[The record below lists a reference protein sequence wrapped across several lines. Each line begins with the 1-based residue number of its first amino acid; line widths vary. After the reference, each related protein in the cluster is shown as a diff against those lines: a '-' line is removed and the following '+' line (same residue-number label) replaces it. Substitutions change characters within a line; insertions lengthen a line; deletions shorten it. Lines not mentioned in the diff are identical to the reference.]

1 MPTSPVS
8 GAAALAARAQE
19 VVLRYLTWALM
30 PLKLTALRAAAL
42 LAAQRELNH
51 VAQSG
56 NGRCGMSSGHIVD
69 GSDTFMSLEAAVQ
82 SRVKSVAAT
91 TYAGGLVALFMG
103 GLDQPKVTN
112 SNNDNDEESGYDDY
126 HQGDNK
132 IASSPLLGLA
142 AWAASHLA
150 AQTAHTA
157 LNTSRVVGSPSE
169 GQPLQPSPPQLMSS
183 AAYSL
188 ACEAAAA
195 AATAAEIDRSLSE
208 DSVSLL
214 APWLAWVGKLES
226 SAPRKPEEDPQS
238 GGRLLMEAWQRMCH
252 AEGRLTQWRRALPWA
267 AQRLATAKQHQ
278 ITAKAHFAATSW
290 LHAKHVPGGCAPRVE
305 SLTALRSARA
315 HLVSASE
322 KCREADA
329 TSAKA
334 AEAVDC
340 LIAAL
345 GFDRTSTAGEG
356 PTSMAAAVSGKG
368 KGKGRGEK
376 SASMQ
381 QFKKESAAL
390 TAWQLRAASAR
401 QQLASL
407 ASDLRPNGDGDDRND
422 YRDDDEDSSG
432 FAAKLNNGSADGD
445 ASGGGS
451 TSSVALKGQCS
462 RRIAAGVVVA
472 ALCAFEEENEEEDG
486 DAQQV
491 SSPGPI
497 VAGGAQQ
504 QHSSLPSLSS
514 SHRQNVAS
522 AASMHLANVARAA
535 AATVESAAHAARQHA
550 HKIECAQ
557 AWRAHETRLKH
568 ADHER
573 AQLAKSLHQ
582 TTRKLRRHA
591 ASAGAALRE
600 AAPVLFRSAKSAS
613 SDSASGGS
621 GDGHR
626 NSSSSTA
633 AAAVAAASTAT
644 VATASKGVSTE
655 GGRSAGSMAEVLA
668 LAQSLCKA
676 LGVTPATDLPKALSA
691 LGKVEVAANGDPAA
705 AAEGGQEDGGEGP
718 MGPLRARAAV
728 LAAVAARAAA
738 AEDVV
743 AGVVSQ
749 PALVA
754 LLALPPPPLLSVDEV
769 GDDNASAEVFDD
781 SSVEGEG
788 GAVSAAAA
796 LDRSSVEVLAKAAD
810 EEEAAAVAAA
820 EAAGP
825 SLRGAQALV
834 GALGGGIGGGE
845 AARAALLLSACGG
858 NPGVGSGKPVE
869 LSGASDGDWAV
880 TEALLVAV
888 VGLARDAAS
897 ATRTDKP
904 GRSRKDE
911 GEEGSGSKAS
921 VAVSAP
927 RGVVSKSMEGA
938 SDRKEGREEEDDEEE
953 GDEDDD
959 DDNEDEENDE
969 SSSDEEV
976 EGGSKPGNESA
987 AGEDPVGTP
996 GAHASASETSSSVA
1010 PNLAPS
1016 RGRNAHAVALL
1027 ERVESRLRGGVTPP
1041 PPQSFAASP
1050 VAAPPS
1056 EKEAV
1061 LAAATRGLNVTWNS
1075 VVGSAESLGVAAQV
1089 AWIIQQATS
1098 PENLSLMYE
1107 GWAPWI

>member
-1 MPTSPVS
+1 
-8 GAAALAARAQE
+8 
-19 VVLRYLTWALM
+19 
-30 PLKLTALRAAAL
+30 
-42 LAAQRELNH
+42 
-51 VAQSG
+51 
-56 NGRCGMSSGHIVD
+56 
-69 GSDTFMSLEAAVQ
+69 
-82 SRVKSVAAT
+82 
-91 TYAGGLVALFMG
+91 
-103 GLDQPKVTN
+103 
-112 SNNDNDEESGYDDY
+112 
-126 HQGDNK
+126 
-132 IASSPLLGLA
+132 
-142 AWAASHLA
+142 
-150 AQTAHTA
+150 
-157 LNTSRVVGSPSE
+157 
-169 GQPLQPSPPQLMSS
+169 
-183 AAYSL
+183 
-188 ACEAAAA
+188 
-195 AATAAEIDRSLSE
+195 
-208 DSVSLL
+208 
-214 APWLAWVGKLES
+214 
-226 SAPRKPEEDPQS
+226 
-238 GGRLLMEAWQRMCH
+238 MEAWQRMCH

-267 AQRLATAKQHQ
+267 AQRLAMAKQHQ

-422 YRDDDEDSSG
+422 YRDDDEDRIG
-432 FAAKLNNGSADGD
+432 FTAKLNSGSADGD
-445 ASGGGS
+445 ASGDGS

-504 QHSSLPSLSS
+504 QQASLPLLSS
-514 SHRQNVAS
+514 SHRKNEAT
-522 AASMHLANVARAA
+522 AAPMHLANVARAA
-535 AATVESAAHAARQHA
+535 AAAVESAAHAARQHA
-550 HKIECAQ
+550 LKVECAQ

-568 ADHER
+568 ADRER
-573 AQLAKSLHQ
+573 ALLAKRLHH
-582 TTRKLRRHA
+582 TTQKLQRHA
-591 ASAGAALRE
+591 ARAAVALRE
-600 AAPVLFRSAKSAS
+600 AALVLFRSAKSAS
-613 SDSASGGS
+613 SDSGSSGS
-621 GDGHR
+621 GQV
-626 NSSSSTA
+626 NSSSVSA
-633 AAAVAAASTAT
+633 AAAVGATPASTAT
-644 VATASKGVSTE
+644 AFKGVSSPE
-655 GGRSAGSMAEVLA
+655 GDRSAGSMAEVLA

-691 LGKVEVAANGDPAA
+691 LGKVEVAANGDSAA
-705 AAEGGQEDGGEGP
+705 AAENGQEDGGGREGP
-718 MGPLRARAAV
+718 LGPLRARSAV

-738 AEDVV
+738 AEDAV
-743 AGVVSQ
+743 ASVVSQ
-749 PALVA
+749 PAVAA
-754 LLALPPPPLLSVDEV
+754 LLALLPPPLLSVDEV
-769 GDDNASAEVFDD
+769 DADDASAEVYDD

-788 GAVSAAAA
+788 RAVSAAAA
-796 LDRSSVEVLAKAAD
+796 VDRSSVEVLAKAAD
-810 EEEAAAVAAA
+810 EAEAAAVAAA

-825 SLRGAQALV
+825 TLRGAQSLVSTLSSSLRNDFSASGEASRSALLMSACV
-834 GALGGGIGGGE
+834 GTFSTSGGGTSGE
-845 AARAALLLSACGG
+845 R
-858 NPGVGSGKPVE
+858 GSF
-869 LSGASDGDWAV
+869 SDGDWTV
-880 TEALLVAV
+880 TEVLLVAV

-897 ATRTDKP
+897 ATRPDKSS
-904 GRSRKDE
+904 RARKDE
-911 GEEGSGSKAS
+911 GEEDSGITTSTIGSS
-921 VAVSAP
+921 VAVS
-927 RGVVSKSMEGA
+927 RLQGVVSKTMEIA
-938 SDRKEGREEEDDEEE
+938 SDRTEGREEAEDEE
-953 GDEDDD
+953 GDDDED
-959 DDNEDEENDE
+959 DDNEDDDNDE

-976 EGGSKPGNESA
+976 EGGSKPGRASA
-987 AGEDPVGTP
+987 AGEDPVEAP
-996 GAHASASETSSSVA
+996 GGRASASATSSSAA
-1010 PNLAPS
+1010 PLLLAS
-1016 RGRNAHAVALL
+1016 GGRNAHAVALL
-1027 ERVESRLRGGVTPP
+1027 ERVECRLLGGVNSP
-1041 PPQSFAASP
+1041 PPQKFAASP
-1050 VAAPPS
+1050 AAAPPS

-1061 LAAATRGLNVTWNS
+1061 LETATHRGSNVTGNS
-1075 VVGSAESLGVAAQV
+1075 VIGSAGSLGVAAQV